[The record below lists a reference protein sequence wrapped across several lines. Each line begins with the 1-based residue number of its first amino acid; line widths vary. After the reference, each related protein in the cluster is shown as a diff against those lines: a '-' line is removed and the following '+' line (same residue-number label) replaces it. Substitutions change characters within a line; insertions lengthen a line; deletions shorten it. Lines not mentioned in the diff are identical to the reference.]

1 MNQPYIGKDYKD
13 MTPAEKRAMDRATQ
27 RGGENEARGSE
38 DAMKAR
44 GLKPIVTKRGEK
56 RGSAKRM
63 ER

>member
-1 MNQPYIGKDYKD
+1 MYVGKEYKD
-13 MTPAEKRAMDRATQ
+13 MTPAENQAVDRATK

-44 GLKPIVTKRGEK
+44 GLKPMMPKRDKRG
-56 RGSAKRM
+56 AKRM

>member
-1 MNQPYIGKDYKD
+1 MVIGKSYDD
-13 MTPAEKRAMDRATQ
+13 MTPAEKRQADRATQ

-44 GLKPIVTKRGEK
+44 NMRPMETKKIPRARRK
-56 RGSAKRM
+56 M

>member
-1 MNQPYIGKDYKD
+1 MIGKAYED
-13 MTPAEKRAMDRATQ
+13 MTPAEKRSADRATQ

-44 GLKPIVTKRGEK
+44 GLKPMMPKRERRNQRK
-56 RGSAKRM
+56 M

>member
-1 MNQPYIGKDYKD
+1 MVKGYED
-13 MTPAEKRAMDRATQ
+13 MTPAEKRAADRATQ

-44 GLKPIVTKRGEK
+44 GLKPMMPKRERRNQRK
-56 RGSAKRM
+56 M